1 MRNIRKIAVR
11 LVLIALILI
20 LFESLV
26 EFLYRPYD
34 QADLYTIR
42 ELEECQGKIE
52 TLFLGTSTA
61 HRAFAPEIFDEAL
74 DTFSFNLST
83 NIQPLS
89 GTLHLLKEQARENPL
104 ERVFL
109 GVSPSAFKKEDAN
122 TWQKVEVYD
131 RLLTLQGKLSYLVE
145 ENTPEEWLDLALY
158 SVREEEY
165 GDFARVKENVAY
177 KQSDAYRQ
185 NIPPGGQYRGK
196 GYIARG
202 KKFEGKT
209 YDTFE
214 KGTPTWEPNAPS
226 EQSLIEIMEYCKEQG
241 IELILTYIPATG
253 KELIKYK
260 DLSVI
265 HDYFQG
271 LADEYGTEFWDFNY
285 YANLKEEFTNKM
297 FFDKKHLNYAGSQKF
312 SEIFAEIYQA
322 YRTGQGVES
331 YFLDACPYYKE

>member
-109 GVSPSAFKKEDAN
+109 GVSPSAFKKEDAK

-226 EQSLIEIMEYCKEQG
+226 EQSLIEIMEY
-241 IELILTYIPATG
+241 
-253 KELIKYK
+253 
-260 DLSVI
+260 
-265 HDYFQG
+265 
-271 LADEYGTEFWDFNY
+271 
-285 YANLKEEFTNKM
+285 
-297 FFDKKHLNYAGSQKF
+297 
-312 SEIFAEIYQA
+312 
-322 YRTGQGVES
+322 
-331 YFLDACPYYKE
+331 